1 MERLGERTGTTDIS
15 ITNSVQEM
23 NERISDV
30 ENIEKILKHQS
41 KKMLT
46 LKNS

>member
-23 NERISDV
+23 NERISG
-30 ENIEKILKHQS
+30 IEDMIEQMDTSDKEYV
-41 KKMLT
+41 
-46 LKNS
+46 